1 MTTETNKPIKKL
13 YDGKLSLPI
22 YKNTSQNGFFYS
34 IGTVQRS
41 YDTEDGSREYTT
53 GLSRDQILRGQRL
66 MGKAYDAIE
75 ELKAQDRR
83 QKAA

>member
-13 YDGKLSLPI
+13 YDGNLSLPI
-22 YKNTSQNGFFYS
+22 YKNVSQNGFFYS
-34 IGTVQRS
+34 ISAVQRS
-41 YDTEDGSREYTT
+41 YDTEDGSRQYTN
-53 GLSRDQILRGQRL
+53 GLSGDQILRGQRL

-75 ELKAQDRR
+75 ELKAQDRQ